1 MLQDFNNVLG
11 FSLTPVDIFINLV
24 VALICGL
31 LIAFFYRK
39 SYHGPGYSSTFINT
53 LVILAMITSVVMMVI
68 GNNLARAFGLVGA
81 MSIVRFRTAVK
92 ETHDIIF
99 IFFALAIG
107 MAAGVGY
114 YAIALFSTITI
125 GIATVLLSK
134 TLVTHSRREFLLQ
147 FSYNDSGDMNGSTPY
162 VTVLKDFCRKYK
174 IINTK
179 SVNGGDTLELSYYV
193 DLKNIRRNT
202 EFIRELRGLQGV
214 SNVNL
219 YFDDEYF

>member
-1 MLQDFNNVLG
+1 MFKDFDNVIS
-11 FSLTPVDIFINLV
+11 FSLSPVDIFINLV
-24 VALICGL
+24 VALSCGL

-39 SYHGPGYSSTFINT
+39 SYRGPGYSSTFINT

-92 ETHDIIF
+92 DTQDIVF

-114 YAIALFSTITI
+114 HAIAFFSTVVI

-134 TLVTHSRREFLLQ
+134 SLVTYSRREFLLQ
-147 FSYNDSGDMNGSTPY
+147 FSYDDSGETNGSTPY
-162 VTVLKDFCRKYK
+162 LTVLNDFCRKYK

-179 SVNGGDTLELSYYV
+179 SIGEGESLELSYYV
-193 DLKNIRRNT
+193 DLKNIRKNGD
-202 EFIRELRGLQGV
+202 FIKELRRLQGV

>member
-1 MLQDFNNVLG
+1 MLQDFNNVLN
-11 FSLTPVDIFINLV
+11 FSVSPLDVFINLMT
-24 VALICGL
+24 ALLCGL
-31 LIAFFYRK
+31 LVAFFYRK

-92 ETHDIIF
+92 DTQDIVF

-114 YAIALFSTITI
+114 YAIALVSTIVI
-125 GIATVLLSK
+125 GISAVLLSK
-134 TLVTHSRREFLLQ
+134 SLVTYSRREFLLQ
-147 FSYNDSGDMNGSTPY
+147 FSYDDSDEMNGGTPY
-162 VTVLKDFCRKYK
+162 VAVLQDFCRKYK

-179 SVNGGDTLELSYYV
+179 SINGGGALELSYYV
-193 DLKNIRRNT
+193 DLKNVRRNA
-202 EFIRELRGLQGV
+202 EFIKELRRLQGV